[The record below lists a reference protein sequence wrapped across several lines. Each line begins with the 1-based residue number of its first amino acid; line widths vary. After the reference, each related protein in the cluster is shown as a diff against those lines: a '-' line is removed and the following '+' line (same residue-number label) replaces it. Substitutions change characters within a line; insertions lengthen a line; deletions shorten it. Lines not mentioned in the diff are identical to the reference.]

1 MYRILLI
8 DDHAVLRRGT
18 REFLQAL
25 PEVQTIGEA
34 ASAQAA
40 LTQLR
45 QATWDLVLMDL
56 SLPDMHG
63 LQLFTHIREALPQQ
77 KVLVFSM
84 YPEEQYGV
92 RLLRNG
98 ASGYLSKES
107 DPSELLVAVRKI
119 MGGGRYVSPSLGELL
134 LQTLDVV
141 TEGLPHERLSP
152 REFEIF
158 LLIAQ
163 GVGLTQMATQLHL
176 SKKTVSTHRAH
187 VLEKMEMHH
196 NAELMRYA
204 FEHHLIS

>member
-1 MYRILLI
+1 
-8 DDHAVLRRGT
+8 
-18 REFLQAL
+18 
-25 PEVQTIGEA
+25 
-34 ASAQAA
+34 
-40 LTQLR
+40 
-45 QATWDLVLMDL
+45 
-56 SLPDMHG
+56 
-63 LQLFTHIREALPQQ
+63 
-77 KVLVFSM
+77 VLVFSM